1 MDYVFYVKVAG
12 GKFVID
18 GYSQQALD
26 LGHDIT
32 YKFDQ
37 SDSSNASHPLRLSTT
52 SDGTH
57 GGGSEYSTGVTTN
70 GTPGSSGA
78 YTQIAVTS
86 STAATLYY
94 YCSSH
99 SGMGGVIATTAD
111 EYATTSRGFRQP
123 ILGNAIDT
131 WGNYSNQ
138 TVELINAEFD
148 TTVNT
153 TIPSTATAKAIA
165 MALALG

>member
-1 MDYVFYVKVAG
+1 MSTYTFYVKVVSS
-12 GKFVID
+12 KFVID
-18 GYSQQALD
+18 SVSQDSLD

-37 SDSSNASHPLRLSTT
+37 SDSSNAGSGGHPLRFSTT

-57 GGGSEYSTGVTTN
+57 NSGSEYTTGVTTN
-70 GTPGSSGA
+70 GSPGSAGA

-99 SGMGGVIATTAD
+99 SGMGGTITTTAD
-111 EYATTSRGFRQP
+111 EFTTTALGLKKP
-123 ILGNAIDT
+123 VLGNAVDT
-131 WGNYSNQ
+131 WGAYVNQ
-138 TVELINAEFD
+138 TTDVVDQEIAGQ
-148 TTVNT
+148 
-153 TIPSTATAKAIA
+153 ATSLAIA
-165 MALALG
+165 LG

>member
-1 MDYVFYVKVAG
+1 MATYTFYVKVQSVG
-12 GKFVID
+12 GSNKYFID
-18 GYSQQALD
+18 SVQQDSLD

-37 SDSSNASHPLRLSTT
+37 SDSSNAVPSSHPLRFSTT

-57 GGGSEYSTGVTTN
+57 NSGSEYTTGVTTN
-70 GTPGSSGA
+70 GSPGSAGA

-99 SGMGGVIATTAD
+99 SGMGGSIATTAD
-111 EYATTSRGFRQP
+111 EFTSTSLGLKKP
-123 ILGNAIDT
+123 VLGNATDT
-131 WGNYSNQ
+131 WGAYINQ
-138 TVELINAEFD
+138 TADVVDQELAGQ
-148 TTVNT
+148 
-153 TIPSTATAKAIA
+153 ATSLAIA
-165 MALALG
+165 LG